1 MAPDAIPRQSPLGT
15 RAAVLLSL
23 VAAGIVSLWYLD
35 VDASDL
41 APTSGGVTTAWKFL
55 SRAASPALVSEA
67 RFVPADAQP
76 LLMIALS
83 AAWNTLITGAAAMG
97 LSLVLGLL
105 LGFSASSAW
114 WRNPGVDGGTGIT
127 GVLRRSVA
135 PAICGA
141 SRLLIVLM
149 RSVHELM
156 WAVLFLAAI
165 GLNNLAAVIA
175 IAIPYAGTL
184 AKIFSELID
193 EAPRESAHSLRSI
206 GASGVQTYCFAL
218 LPTALPDLVAYAFY
232 RFECVLRS
240 SAILGFFGFPT
251 LGLYVRQ
258 SFNAT
263 NYGEVWTFLYALFA
277 LVILADTWSGAVRK
291 RVLA

>member
-1 MAPDAIPRQSPLGT
+1 MALDTIPRQHPFGARS
-15 RAAVLLSL
+15 AVLASL
-23 VAAGIVSLWYLD
+23 FAAGVASFWYLG
-35 VDASDL
+35 VTASDL
-41 APTSGGVTTAWKFL
+41 APTSGGVATAWKFL
-55 SRAASPALVSEA
+55 SRAVSPAFASEA
-67 RFVPADAQP
+67 RFVPADSPP
-76 LLMIALS
+76 LLVIALQ
-83 AAWNTLITGAAAMG
+83 AAWNTLLTGAAAMG
-97 LSLVLGLL
+97 LSLLMGLVLG
-105 LGFSASSAW
+105 FAASSAW
-114 WRNPGVDGGTGIT
+114 WRNPGVDGGAGLS
-127 GVLRRSVA
+127 GLLRRSVA

-141 SRLLIVLM
+141 SRLLIILM
-149 RSVHELM
+149 RSIHELM

-193 EAPRESAHSLRSI
+193 EAPRDSAYSLRGL
-206 GASGVQTYCFAL
+206 GASGVQIYCFAL
-218 LPTALPDLVAYAFY
+218 LPSALPDLIAYAFY

-251 LGLYVRQ
+251 LGLYIRQ

-277 LVILADTWSGAVRK
+277 LVILADTWSGAVRR
-291 RVLA
+291 RVLS

>member
-1 MAPDAIPRQSPLGT
+1 MGPDAIPRQGPLGM
-15 RAAVLLSL
+15 RGAVLLSL
-23 VAAGIVSLWYLD
+23 VAAGGISLGYLG
-35 VDASDL
+35 VAMSDL
-41 APTSGGVTTAWKFL
+41 TPSSGGIETAWKFL
-55 SRAASPALVSEA
+55 SRAASPAFVSEA
-67 RFVPADAQP
+67 RFVPADAPP
-76 LLMIALS
+76 LIMIALD
-83 AAWNTLITGAAAMG
+83 AAWNTLLTGAAAMG
-97 LSLVLGLL
+97 LSLVMGLV
-105 LGFSASSAW
+105 LGFAASSAW
-114 WRNPGVDGGTGIT
+114 WRNPGVDGGTGLD
-127 GVLRRSVA
+127 GVLRRSMA
-135 PAICGA
+135 PAICAA
-141 SRLLIVLM
+141 SRLLIILM
-149 RSVHELM
+149 RSIHELM

-193 EAPRESAHSLRSI
+193 EAPRESADSLRGL
-206 GASGVQTYCFAL
+206 GASGVQTYCVAL
-218 LPTALPDLVAYAFY
+218 LPRALPDLVAYAFY

-251 LGLYVRQ
+251 LGLYIRQ